1 MGPGPVLPA
10 LRRVKKMF
18 KRLMF
23 ASLAVVMMLMAAP
36 VSAEMNPE
44 GSGEMTLDN
53 LDLITGYLV
62 SDQYL
67 ASRLKL
73 RKLDKD
79 PVPELIT
86 IAQDTKKKVFVRERA
101 IKSMSLFRDQRVKVA
116 FEKMLKGAPDRY
128 FSITVMSFMEAF
140 GEDGVK
146 DIKEFLAHSDAEVR
160 LTTVRALGLFGGAAG
175 YDLLQQ
181 HSKSEG
187 NPQVLSQLQAY
198 L

>member
-1 MGPGPVLPA
+1 
-10 LRRVKKMF
+10 MF

-23 ASLAVVMMLMAAP
+23 ASLAMVMMLMAAP

-101 IKSMSLFRDQRVKVA
+101 IKSMSLFRDQRIKVA

-175 YDLLQQ
+175 YELLQQ
-181 HSKSEG
+181 HSKTEG